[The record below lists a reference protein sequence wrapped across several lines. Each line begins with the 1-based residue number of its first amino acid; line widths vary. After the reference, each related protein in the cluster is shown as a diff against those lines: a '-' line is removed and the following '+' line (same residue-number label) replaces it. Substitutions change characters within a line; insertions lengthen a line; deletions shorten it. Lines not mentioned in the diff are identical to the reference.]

1 MRQSGYTK
9 VKTQLK
15 LMKEVKVNIRHKL
28 GKTTKIKQQVTDKE
42 SLTEIGTRQKY
53 TGKAKLKHK

>member
-1 MRQSGYTK
+1 
-9 VKTQLK
+9 
-15 LMKEVKVNIRHKL
+15 MKEVKVNIRHKL
-28 GKTTKIKQQVTDKE
+28 GKTTKIKQELNDKE

>member
-1 MRQSGYTK
+1 
-9 VKTQLK
+9 
-15 LMKEVKVNIRHKL
+15 MKEVKVYKRHKL
-28 GKTTKIKQQVTDKE
+28 GKTTKIKQELTDKE